1 MNRLTNA
8 VNLTVLMT
16 VLFSS
21 SVFAFCII
29 STNNFQKALAV
40 DNTATA
46 VSQGSNGTTSSLI
59 ASTAD
64 TTTNATTSHTSNS
77 ATTINFTVKEVTD
90 GVYKWINSSNSAQNP
105 TIKVM
110 ANTNNIIN
118 IQNPTDTKHQLIVDT
133 GADNLPSSG
142 DILQDGSGHLTFNPT
157 NMTGTI
163 TYHCAYHPYT
173 MKGTIEIIKK

>member
-1 MNRLTNA
+1 MTANIKISYNIFNKNNLFLLRSCNMKRFTNA

-21 SVFAFCII
+21 SIFAFCII
-29 STNNFQKALAV
+29 STNNFQKALAE

-46 VSQGSNGTTSSLI
+46 VSQGSNGTTSSPI
-59 ASTAD
+59 ASTTA
-64 TTTNATTSHTSNS
+64 TTANATTSHTSNP
-77 ATTINFTVKEVTD
+77 TNTINLTVKEVTD

-105 TIKVM
+105 TIKVI

-142 DILQDGSGHLTFNPT
+142 DI
-157 NMTGTI
+157 
-163 TYHCAYHPYT
+163 
-173 MKGTIEIIKK
+173 